1 MEVMGSASDIPGP
14 TVDDSTAMIDVL
26 WVPLGAGQ
34 RVVRTSGWIY
44 EALIAA
50 VQRRPRCALYHSALL
65 VHLPEGTVVVEVAPV
80 PDGDGASRGVVGE
93 GAVGLRVLGRS
104 RLFRYEV
111 RRWLHGTIPDA
122 HFATI
127 VHHVEVPLERARHLL
142 DLAPE
147 APTPV
152 WGRDEFDVGDMWN
165 SNSVTS
171 WLLVSAGLD
180 TSVLGPPPG
189 GRGPGW
195 DAGLAIGGRQHG

>member
-1 MEVMGSASDIPGP
+1 MGVMGSASDVPEP
-14 TVDDSTAMIDVL
+14 TAGDNAAVIDVL
-26 WVPLGAGQ
+26 WIPLGAGQ

-44 EALIAA
+44 EALVAA
-50 VQRRPRCALYHSALL
+50 VQRRPRCALYHSALVL
-65 VHLPEGTVVVEVAPV
+65 HLPEGEVVVEVAPV
-80 PDGDGASRGVVGE
+80 PDSDGASRGVVGE
-93 GAVGLRVLGRS
+93 GAVGLRRLGRY

-122 HFATI
+122 HFATV
-127 VHHVEVPLERARHLL
+127 VHHVTVTLDDARHLL
-142 DLAPE
+142 DLAPA

-171 WLLVSAGLD
+171 WLLASAGVD

-195 DAGLAIGGRQHG
+195 DAGLTVGGRTD